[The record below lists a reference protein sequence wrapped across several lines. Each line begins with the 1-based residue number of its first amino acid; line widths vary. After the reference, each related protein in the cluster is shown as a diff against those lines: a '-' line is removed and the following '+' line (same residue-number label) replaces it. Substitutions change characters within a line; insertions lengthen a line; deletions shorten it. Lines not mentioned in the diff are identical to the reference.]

1 MTFDRML
8 VTTDLSERSRGAC
21 LYAAELAN
29 RLGVPATFL
38 HVDELVEAGF
48 SGSDELEAYL
58 ALASDV
64 RREGA
69 EQLRAALAD
78 AGLGDHELVIVPGDA
93 HEAVLS
99 YADEH
104 GFPLIVAARR
114 SRLTLEERLVG
125 STTRK
130 LLRESTVPVLIVPTD
145 APGFVAGR
153 ELGPVVAPTDLH
165 DISRLGVKLGRELA
179 AAIGTSCLAVN
190 VLDWPSV
197 ADLMVSA
204 PNDLLT
210 RVARR
215 MKLNA
220 IEQLRAHLAPLGVPE
235 SRQRVINGP
244 SPAEAIAELAESVDA
259 SLIVVPA
266 TSKGPFKRFFLGSTS
281 ERLVKVASRPVLVL
295 PQRWLAGQAEVAT
308 EGG

>member
-1 MTFDRML
+1 MTFDRIL
-8 VTTDLSERSRGAC
+8 VTTDLSEQSRGAC
-21 LYAAELAN
+21 IYAAELAN

-48 SGSDELEAYL
+48 RGSEELEAYF
-58 ALASDV
+58 ALANDV

-69 EQLRAALAD
+69 AQLRAALAEE
-78 AGLGDHELVIVPGDA
+78 GLGDHELVVVPGDA
-93 HEAVLS
+93 HEAILK
-99 YADEH
+99 YAEEQ
-104 GFPLIVAARR
+104 GFPLVVAARR
-114 SRLTLEERLVG
+114 SRPTLEERLVG

-130 LLRESTVPVLIVPTD
+130 LLREASVPVLIVPTD

-165 DISRLGVKLGRELA
+165 DISLLGVALGRELA
-179 AAIGTSCLAVN
+179 AAMGTSSLAVN

-197 ADLMVSA
+197 SDLMVSA

-220 IEQLRAHLAPLGVPE
+220 IDQLREHLAPLGVPE
-235 SRQRVINGP
+235 SRQRVVNGP
-244 SPAEAIAELAESVDA
+244 SPAEAIAELADSVDA

-281 ERLVKVASRPVLVL
+281 TRLVKVANRPVLVL
-295 PQRWLAGQAEVAT
+295 PQRWLEREAG
-308 EGG
+308 